1 MEIILLVRSSFLLA
15 ARFVLNNIKQFWS
28 SKNMV
33 KLSRTHQRHSGFTMI
48 EVLITIVVVSIGLL
62 GLAGLQISGLRANM
76 SSEDRS
82 KATLLASDIAE
93 RMRTNPLGV
102 AANQYANISSTNS
115 NCAAPPSPFCSNN
128 GGGVTLVTGTVGCT
142 PANMAAFDA
151 WVWACGMPVAEG
163 VQRGGI
169 TNQLLNGTAS
179 VTCNDATCVPGSA
192 HTITVNWD
200 VLNPDR
206 SADGNAAN
214 TLPLTYS
221 LVMVP

>member
-1 MEIILLVRSSFLLA
+1 MYRL
-15 ARFVLNNIKQFWS
+15 
-28 SKNMV
+28 M
-33 KLSRTHQRHSGFTMI
+33 RTPHRHSGFTMI
-48 EVLITIVVVSIGLL
+48 EVLITIIVVSIGLL

-82 KATLLASDIAE
+82 KATLLANDIAE
-93 RMRTNPLGV
+93 RMRANPLGV
-102 AANQYANISSTNS
+102 DTNQYANINS
-115 NCAAPPSPFCSNN
+115 ADADCTEAPSPFCSNN
-128 GGGVTLVTGTVGCT
+128 AGGVSLVSETNGCS

-163 VQRGGI
+163 VQRGGVI
-169 TNQLLNGTAS
+169 NQLVNGTAT

-192 HTITVNWD
+192 YTVTVNWD

-206 SADGNAAN
+206 SNDGNAEN
-214 TLPLTYS
+214 TLPQSYS